1 MSCETAELFL
11 VPCLVLVQELMEQQE
26 ALLSDHRAVVCNLTE
41 DKQKL
46 ISVQSELQTNRAG
59 NKNLVPPEQTLFQS
73 IRGLDNSNHLSD
85 LHCVCVVALTAGRWR
100 HKVTHFKELE
110 I

>member
-1 MSCETAELFL
+1 
-11 VPCLVLVQELMEQQE
+11 MEQQQ
-26 ALLSDHRAVVCNLTE
+26 ALLSDHSAAACNLTE

-59 NKNLVPPEQTLFQS
+59 NKNSAHDPPEQTLTTSFQP
-73 IRGLDNSNHLSD
+73 IRGLDNSNHLLD
-85 LHCVCVVALTAGRWR
+85 FHCVCVVALTAGRWR
-100 HKVTHFKELE
+100 RKVTHFKELE